1 MVTNIEE
8 ITEHEHEQ
16 TPAPSCGIDP
26 SRPESWPLWMN
37 VGEVA
42 AVLRLSLSTIRFL
55 HASGKLRGR
64 KFGHQVRWQRDQV
77 MKCEG

>member
-26 SRPESWPLWMN
+26 SRPESWPAWLN
-37 VGEVA
+37 VEELA
-42 AVLRLSLSTIRFL
+42 AVLRLSISTCRYL

-64 KFGHQVRWQRDQV
+64 KFGKRVRWNRDQV
-77 MKCEG
+77 LACGG